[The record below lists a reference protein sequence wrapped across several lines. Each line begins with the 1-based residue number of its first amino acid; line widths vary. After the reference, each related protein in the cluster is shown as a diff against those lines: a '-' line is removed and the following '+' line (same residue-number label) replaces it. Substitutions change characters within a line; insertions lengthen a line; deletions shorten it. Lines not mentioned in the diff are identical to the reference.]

1 MKRVLCA
8 IVILCGAAGSVQG
21 ADSLAE
27 AAAKEQA
34 RRAELR
40 KQGVE
45 TTVVDNKAL
54 EKYKTTELV
63 EINFSPAPVRGE
75 ARRPSRGPARTTS
88 RVDIE
93 RIKAEQEARRQS
105 EERAEYLDE
114 RLGSANPLTAV
125 GTSLSEGERDSYGS
139 TYSERRATAR
149 EASSDRRR
157 ESGSR

>member
-8 IVILCGAAGSVQG
+8 IVIICGAAGSAQG

-45 TTVVDNKAL
+45 STVVDNKAL

-63 EINFSPAPVRGE
+63 EINFSPRSAAGK
-75 ARRPSRGPARTTS
+75 ARRPSRGPAGTPPP
-88 RVDIE
+88 VDIE
-93 RIKAEQEARRQS
+93 RYKADEEARRQS
-105 EERAEYLDE
+105 EERAEYLEE
-114 RLGSANPLTAV
+114 RLGSGNPLTAI
-125 GTSLSEGERDSYGS
+125 GTSISEGERESYGS

-149 EASSDRRR
+149 ESSSDSRRQ
-157 ESGSR
+157 SGSR